1 MAMRSTILLFSLL
14 TLAACS
20 KVNQENYAKLSAGMS
35 QSEVEALLGNPSA
48 CSGAAGLAS
57 CTWGDDKGYISVQ
70 FAADKAVL
78 FSANGL
84 K

>member
-48 CSGAAGLAS
+48 CSGAVGLAS
-57 CTWGDDKGYISVQ
+57 CTWGDDESSVRR
-70 FAADKAVL
+70 AKTKTREA
-78 FSANGL
+78 
-84 K
+84 